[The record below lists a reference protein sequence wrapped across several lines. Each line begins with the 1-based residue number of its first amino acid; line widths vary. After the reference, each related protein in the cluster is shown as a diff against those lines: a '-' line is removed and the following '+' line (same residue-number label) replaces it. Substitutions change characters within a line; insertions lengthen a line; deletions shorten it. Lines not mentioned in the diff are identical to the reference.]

1 MQERGR
7 CWSNPV
13 VGKVGSQG
21 GVGAT
26 LAAEQ
31 SKRQGQLVGSHRR
44 WWGAGRKELSFRT
57 CAGKW

>member
-1 MQERGR
+1 M
-7 CWSNPV
+7 